1 MNEYLKSAIEKFD
14 AEEMKDG
21 DMLTHDW
28 MAWALEIPAVT
39 DIEDVK
45 QNQFLVME
53 RVEEFKNYLLVE
65 RKIAL
70 ETCRG
75 IGYRIVPPAEQARHA
90 AYESMRMVKRGL
102 EKGMKI
108 ITNTRTEALSAD
120 ERKTHTDTEIRL
132 AGVAGMMKKQRRDV
146 FALINKRD

>member
-21 DMLTHDW
+21 DMITHDW

-53 RVEEFKNYLLVE
+53 RVEEFKNYLLTE

-75 IGYRIVPPAEQARHA
+75 IGYRIVPPNEQARHA

-108 ITNTRTEALSAD
+108 ITNTRTEALSVD

>member
-1 MNEYLKSAIEKFD
+1 MNEYLKSAIERFD
-14 AEEMKDG
+14 EDDLKDG
-21 DMLTHDW
+21 DMLTHEW
-28 MAWALEIPAVT
+28 MAWALDIPAVT
-39 DIEDVK
+39 SLEQVK

-53 RVEEFKNYLLVE
+53 RVEEFKNYLLTD

-75 IGYRIVPPAEQARHA
+75 IGYRIVPPNDQARHA

-102 EKGMKI
+102 EKGIKI
-108 ITNTRTEALSAD
+108 ITNTRTEELSND
-120 ERKTHTDTEIRL
+120 ERKTHTDAEVRL
-132 AGVAGMMKKQRRDV
+132 IGIAGMMKKQRRDV